1 MLTKKRIHIRKH
13 MIYPTMPISTPFKK
27 FELLFLLSDLVDFFC
42 MVHYRNDVR
51 VMISR
56 TQGQKKTPATYE

>member
-13 MIYPTMPISTPFKK
+13 MIYPTVPISTPFKK
-27 FELLFLLSDLVDFFC
+27 FELLFLLSDLVHFFC

-56 TQGQKKTPATYE
+56 KQG

>member
-27 FELLFLLSDLVDFFC
+27 FELLFLLSDLVDFF
-42 MVHYRNDVR
+42 VWSIIGTTFVL
-51 VMISR
+51 
-56 TQGQKKTPATYE
+56 